1 MLSYGRMTAGFDS
14 SYQESTFVIVG
25 TTVDDVSIN
34 LMMRWQAGDQ
44 QAASELF
51 DRYAQRLI
59 ALARSRLSSQLAR
72 RVDPEDVVQS
82 AYRSFFA
89 GAREGQFDLQR
100 GGELWSLLVAMT
112 LHKLKDQVK
121 YHTADKRSV
130 RAEESF
136 GSEDSLLGI
145 QPHLVAQAPS
155 PLAAV
160 ALVDEVEQLMRRLE
174 PVQRRILELRLQ
186 GHNLHEIAAQTQRSL
201 STVCR
206 VLDRVKQ
213 DLEQARAGQRDS

>member
-1 MLSYGRMTAGFDS
+1 M
-14 SYQESTFVIVG
+14 VG
-25 TTVDDVSIN
+25 TTVDDISIN
-34 LMMRWQAGDQ
+34 LMRRWQAGDQ

-51 DRYAQRLI
+51 GRYAERLI
-59 ALARSRLSSQLAR
+59 ALARSRLSAQLAR

-89 GAREGQFDLQR
+89 GAREGQYDIRR
-100 GGELWSLLVAMT
+100 GGDLWSLLVAMT
-112 LHKLKDQVK
+112 LYKLKDQVK
-121 YHTADKRSV
+121 HHTAGKRSIH
-130 RAEESF
+130 AEESF

-155 PLAAV
+155 PVAAI
-160 ALVDEVEQLMRRLE
+160 ALVDEIEQLMRRLE
-174 PVQRRILELRLQ
+174 PLQRRMLELRLQ

-213 DLEQARAGQRDS
+213 ELEQARAGQVDS

>member
-1 MLSYGRMTAGFDS
+1 M
-14 SYQESTFVIVG
+14 
-25 TTVDDVSIN
+25 DDVSIN

-51 DRYAQRLI
+51 ARYADRLI
-59 ALARSRLSSQLAR
+59 ALARGRLSAQLAR

-89 GAREGQFDLQR
+89 GAREGQYDLQR
-100 GGELWSLLVAMT
+100 GGDMWRLLVAIT
-112 LHKLKDQVK
+112 LHKLQDQVK
-121 YHTADKRSV
+121 HHTAGKRSI
-130 RAEESF
+130 RAEQNF

-145 QPHLVAQAPS
+145 QPHLLAQAPD
-155 PLAAV
+155 PVAAV

-174 PVQRRILELRLQ
+174 PLQRRMLELRLQ
-186 GHNLHEIAAQTQRSL
+186 GHNLYEIAEQTQRSL

-206 VLDRVKQ
+206 VLDRVKEQ
-213 DLEQARAGQRDS
+213 IEQAHARRGDS